1 VSLASRA
8 GDAYYSF
15 RFVRLLT
22 TPFNETEAYKLGIID
37 EKGKRTSKTLTSGD
51 EKSAYTVFHRLVFNI
66 KKLLERVPGGK
77 SKMASYAA
85 AFFLLKEHLDLSDE
99 TLEKLLKKMELET
112 IDFMAEDVKWY
123 LLEDECLSPGVYKL
137 HNGTVDKDHCREIA
151 RPNDKIRVNES
162 CYPVGSIFG
171 LNVYSVTHINSRQ
184 NVYVTLGE
192 IYK

>member
-1 VSLASRA
+1 MSLASRA

-37 EKGKRTSKTLTSGD
+37 EKGKRTSTPVSSSD
-51 EKSAYTVFHRLVFNI
+51 EKSAYTVFHRLVFNV

-77 SKMASYAA
+77 SKLASYAA

-99 TLEKLLKKMELET
+99 SINKLLAKMELET

-123 LLEDECLSPGVYKL
+123 LLDDDRLSPGVYKL
-137 HNGTVDKDHCREIA
+137 QNEKVDIDQCREIA

-171 LNVYSVTHINSRQ
+171 LNVYSVTHMNSNQ

>member
-1 VSLASRA
+1 MSLASRA

-22 TPFNETEAYKLGIID
+22 TPFNETEAFKLGIID
-37 EKGKRTSKTLTSGD
+37 EKGKRTSKQLSSGD

-77 SKMASYAA
+77 SKLASYAA
-85 AFFLLKEHLDLSDE
+85 AFFLLKEHLDLSDS
-99 TLEKLLKKMELET
+99 TIEKLITKMDLEVA
-112 IDFMAEDVKWY
+112 DFMVEDVQWY
-123 LLEDECLSPGVYKL
+123 LLDDCRLSPGVYKL
-137 HNGTVDKDHCREIA
+137 CNEKIDNHFCRDIA
-151 RPNDKIRVNES
+151 RPNDKIRVNET

-171 LNVYSVTHINSRQ
+171 LNVYSVTHMNSNQ
-184 NVYVTLGE
+184 NIYVTLGE

>member
-1 VSLASRA
+1 MSLASRA

-37 EKGKRTSKTLTSGD
+37 EKGKRTSTPVSSSD
-51 EKSAYTVFHRLVFNI
+51 EKSAYTVFHRLVFNV
-66 KKLLERVPGGK
+66 KKLLEKVPGGK
-77 SKMASYAA
+77 SKLASYAA
-85 AFFLLKEHLDLSDE
+85 AFFLLREHLDLSDE
-99 TLEKLLKKMELET
+99 SVNKLLAKMELET

-123 LLEDECLSPGVYKL
+123 LLDDDRLSPGVYKL
-137 HNGTVDKDHCREIA
+137 QNEKVDIDQCREIA

-171 LNVYSVTHINSRQ
+171 LNVYSVTHMNSNQ

>member
-1 VSLASRA
+1 MSLASRA

-37 EKGKRTSKTLTSGD
+37 EKGKRTSKALTSGE

-112 IDFMAEDVKWY
+112 TDFMAEDVKWY

-137 HNGTVDKDHCREIA
+137 HNGAVDKDHCREIA